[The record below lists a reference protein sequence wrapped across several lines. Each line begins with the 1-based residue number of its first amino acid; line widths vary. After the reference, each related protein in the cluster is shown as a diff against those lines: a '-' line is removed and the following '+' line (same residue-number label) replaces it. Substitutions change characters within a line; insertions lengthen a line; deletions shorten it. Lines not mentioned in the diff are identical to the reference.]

1 MQCLDTL
8 AAGQVVI
15 AATNRSDRLD
25 KALLRRFR
33 NKVEFTPYEELQM
46 IQKFIKDI
54 DALELDTDLQN
65 YAKGN
70 HSQAETV
77 DYLTE
82 KLGSLLLQENFL
94 TDMRKGSTSK
104 IRKFQN

>member
-1 MQCLDTL
+1 
-8 AAGQVVI
+8 
-15 AATNRSDRLD
+15 
-25 KALLRRFR
+25 
-33 NKVEFTPYEELQM
+33 M

-82 KLGSLLLQENFL
+82 KLGSLLLQDILEAEKKRANQQRDFRIN
-94 TDMRKGSTSK
+94 TRNNKTAMTFGGNRDM
-104 IRKFQN
+104 IHIEL

>member
-1 MQCLDTL
+1 MQQQIAQTDWIRLCFEDS
-8 AAGQVVI
+8 VI
-15 AATNRSDRLD
+15 RWSL
-25 KALLRRFR
+25 
-33 NKVEFTPYEELQM
+33 TPYGPDEELQM

>member
-33 NKVEFTPYEELQM
+33 NKVEFTPYGPDEELQM

-65 YAKGN
+65 YAKEN

-82 KLGSLLLQENFL
+82 KLGSLLLQDILAAEKKCAN
-94 TDMRKGSTSK
+94 
-104 IRKFQN
+104 Q